1 MKKILQFSIIII
13 SIFNGCSFDSDN
25 KQHFNKDAKIWYN
38 KIITSIANYNLDKA
52 DQNYTSLQSEHRN
65 SPLLKEATIILAN
78 AHIDNNEH
86 ILANYYIN
94 QYISKF
100 ALRDDIEYLEFLKIK
115 STFLS
120 FKYPNREQKLID
132 SILKKID
139 KFLKLYPSSK
149 YSILVNHM
157 YSRVFMAQLDIN
169 LKISKLY
176 KRIDKDK
183 ASKIYKEKLENS
195 FIKTEIIESANTVWY
210 KKVFNFL

>member
-139 KFLKLYPSSK
+139 KFLKLYPNSK